1 MTSIPEA
8 LLHAAQTGYIQAGP
22 RGARRWEVLRSGGP
36 LEVLFGGAL
45 LGEDLLRLAPA
56 EERGAL
62 DALLEGAASGGE
74 QPNRPLRMQDVRG
87 RVFWC
92 VGSLVASAEEPGA
105 VDMFVRP
112 LSGPSAAPSGSASA
126 SALREDEDLFKR
138 IVETV
143 NDGLLVNAP
152 DGTIVFLNQR
162 LAAMLGYEVDAL
174 LNAPIMS
181 LMDEQEQEATRRRLA
196 NRKAGQEEVF
206 DCRWLHKSG
215 AVVWT
220 QASARPLIDARGQH
234 VGSVVA
240 LADITQRKAAE
251 AALQSSEEQFRTLV
265 ANTPGAVYRCAA
277 DKDWSMDFISAAI
290 EQFTGYAA
298 EDFKHNKVRSYASI
312 ICRDDIKTVEDAVFT
327 AINNRAPYACEYR
340 ILHRDGQLR
349 WVYEQGQALYNDA
362 GQVEYLIGNIFDI
375 TKRRAQEAALER
387 LTEELEQRVETRTQE
402 LEHEVAVRRAAEVAA
417 VAASRA
423 KSSFLANM
431 SHELRTPL
439 NAIIGYVELLR
450 EDLSEAESLNEQTEQ
465 DLARIRHSAAHLLE
479 LISGV
484 LDLSRVEAGRVELEL
499 REVSASELASAVA
512 SSVETL
518 VDRGR
523 NRFALAVSDALPTL
537 VTDVTKLRQILLN
550 GLSNAAKFTQDG
562 TITLGVAHDDAAAQ
576 LVFTVADTGQGISQE
591 ALGRLFEPFMQED
604 SSSTRRVDGAGLGLA
619 ISRQFAEL
627 MGGTLTLSSV
637 KHKGTTFTLRLPLH
651 HKPAVP

>member
-22 RGARRWEVLRSGGP
+22 RAARRWEVLRSVGP
-36 LEVLFGGAL
+36 LSGLFGGAL
-45 LGEDLLRLAPA
+45 LGEDLLGLAPA
-56 EERGAL
+56 EERAAL

-251 AALQSSEEQFRTLV
+251 AAL
-265 ANTPGAVYRCAA
+265 
-277 DKDWSMDFISAAI
+277 
-290 EQFTGYAA
+290 
-298 EDFKHNKVRSYASI
+298 
-312 ICRDDIKTVEDAVFT
+312 
-327 AINNRAPYACEYR
+327 
-340 ILHRDGQLR
+340 
-349 WVYEQGQALYNDA
+349 
-362 GQVEYLIGNIFDI
+362 
-375 TKRRAQEAALER
+375 ER
-387 LTEELEQRVETRTQE
+387 LTAELEQRVETRTQE

-450 EDLSEAESLNEQTEQ
+450 EDLNEAESLNEQTEQ

-499 REVSASELASAVA
+499 REVAPSELASAVA

-518 VDRGR
+518 VERGR
-523 NRFALAVSDALPTL
+523 NRFALEVSDALPTL

-550 GLSNAAKFTQDG
+550 GLSNAAKFTQGG
-562 TITLGVAHDDAAAQ
+562 TITLGVAHDVAAAQ

-637 KHKGTTFTLRLPLH
+637 KHQGTTFTLRLPLH
-651 HKPAVP
+651 HKPAAP